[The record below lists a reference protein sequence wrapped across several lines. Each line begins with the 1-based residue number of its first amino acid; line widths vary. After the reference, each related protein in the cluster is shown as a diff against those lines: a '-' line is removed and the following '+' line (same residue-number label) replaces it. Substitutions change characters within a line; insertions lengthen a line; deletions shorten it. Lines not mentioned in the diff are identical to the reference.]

1 MVLWTNKEEEMT
13 GGVQRFA
20 RLVEHK
26 PIGRI
31 TVWKL
36 KQGEGVC
43 DTVNRIRSFCF
54 LCCQSQLCPA
64 EKDLMEQTWLRL
76 Q

>member
-1 MVLWTNKEEEMT
+1 MCAFMVLWTNKEAEMT

-43 DTVNRIRSFCF
+43 DTVNRIRSFVSF
-54 LCCQSQLCPA
+54 AVRASGV
-64 EKDLMEQTWLRL
+64 L
-76 Q
+76 QRKI